1 MPSDSPRFIAIAS
14 GKGGVGKT
22 WLSITLSHALA
33 RAGLRVLLFDA
44 DLGLANVDVQL
55 GLAPRLDLGSVISGR
70 TTVAG
75 AVTRCGDAGFDVLAG
90 QSGSGALSGLSA
102 ENLGALLT
110 RVRDET
116 TEYDAVLVDLSAGVD
131 RTVRR
136 IGAWSDVL
144 LVVATDEPTS
154 LTDAYAVLKLQN
166 LDRPDGSPRIVVNQA
181 QTIAQGRQTY
191 STLRRASVAFLR
203 REPLLAGVI
212 RQDAKVRDAIRHQT
226 PLLLRHP
233 NCAAAQD
240 VEALSRNCLE
250 GWHRGVE

>member
-1 MPSDSPRFIAIAS
+1 
-14 GKGGVGKT
+14 
-22 WLSITLSHALA
+22 
-33 RAGLRVLLFDA
+33 
-44 DLGLANVDVQL
+44 LANVDVQL